1 MSFGRT
7 FNIRLAPIQPLT
19 PVARLEPVNVG
30 GNKVAITQTNNSYIF
45 PGLALGIVAS
55 RAKRVTDT
63 MVKAAA
69 EELVRQLPTQ
79 KDKQASLLP
88 PLSQARELGRLIGLA
103 VGRQAIRDGQALV
116 VNEEVLSR
124 ELEANIW
131 EPAYVPYERK

>member
-1 MSFGRT
+1 
-7 FNIRLAPIQPLT
+7 
-19 PVARLEPVNVG
+19 
-30 GNKVAITQTNNSYIF
+30 
-45 PGLALGIVAS
+45 
-55 RAKRVTDT
+55 

-79 KDKQASLLP
+79 TDKEASLLP
-88 PLSQARELGRLIGLA
+88 PLSQARELGRLIGMA